1 MKSVRAKKHL
11 GQHFLKE
18 PSVAQRLADAVQI
31 PMDPA
36 SGCKRV
42 LEIGPGMGVLTQFL
56 LEKPFETW
64 AIELDSESI
73 PYLVA
78 HYPQLAP
85 RLVEGDFLRWSP
97 PASWG
102 TEAFALVGNFPYNIS
117 TQIVFRLLEM
127 RDRIPEL
134 VGMFQKEVGERL
146 AAGHGSKVYGIT
158 SVLTQAYYDATYLFT
173 VSEGSFNPPPK
184 VKSGVI
190 RLVRRAD
197 PPVVP
202 YGQLAAVVKTAFNQR
217 RKTLRNALKSLPLYS
232 EDELA
237 PWADRRAEQLSVA
250 EFVEL
255 TERLYRGS

>member
-1 MKSVRAKKHL
+1 
-11 GQHFLKE
+11 
-18 PSVAQRLADAVQI
+18 
-31 PMDPA
+31 
-36 SGCKRV
+36 
-42 LEIGPGMGVLTQFL
+42 
-56 LEKPFETW
+56 
-64 AIELDSESI
+64 
-73 PYLVA
+73 
-78 HYPQLAP
+78 
-85 RLVEGDFLRWSP
+85 
-97 PASWG
+97 
-102 TEAFALVGNFPYNIS
+102 
-117 TQIVFRLLEM
+117 
-127 RDRIPEL
+127 
-134 VGMFQKEVGERL
+134 
-146 AAGHGSKVYGIT
+146 
-158 SVLTQAYYDATYLFT
+158 LTQAYYDATYLFT

-232 EDELA
+232 EDALA